1 MKTSL
6 FLLSMLVFGVF
17 SLTTSCNKSDILV
30 SPTVT
35 TQIADLP
42 SEPLNADELKS
53 LLLMREEE
61 KLARDVY
68 TTLFAKWG
76 INVFIN
82 ISSSEQ
88 QHTDAVLTLLNK
100 YGLTDPVGNNA
111 VGKFTNP
118 DLQALYTQLVTQGKV
133 SVLEAYKV
141 GAKIE
146 DLDIYD
152 LKQALLKSDNLDI
165 KYAYDLLS
173 LGSRNHMRSFYG
185 QILSLGGTYSAIFIS
200 QAEINAIVATPRET
214 GGSW

>member
-6 FLLSMLVFGVF
+6 FLLSMLVFGAL
-17 SLTTSCNKSDILV
+17 SLTSSCTKSDIIL

-42 SEPLNADELKS
+42 YEPLNADELNS
-53 LLLMREEE
+53 LMLMREEE
-61 KLARDVY
+61 KLAKDVY

-76 INVFIN
+76 INVFVN
-82 ISSSEQ
+82 ISSTEQ

-100 YGLTDPVGNNA
+100 YGLKDPVGNNA
-111 VGKFTNP
+111 VGIFTNT
-118 DLQALYTQLVTQGKV
+118 DLQALYTQLVTQGNS
-133 SVLEAYKV
+133 SVLEAYKI

-152 LKQALLKSDNLDI
+152 LKQALLKSDNQDI
-165 KYAYDLLS
+165 KYVYDLLS
-173 LGSRNHMRSFYG
+173 MGSRNHMRSFNG
-185 QILSLGGTYSAIFIS
+185 QILGLGSTYSPIFIS
-200 QAEINAIVATPRET
+200 QAEFDAIVSSPRET

>member
-6 FLLSMLVFGVF
+6 FLLSMLVIGTL
-17 SLTTSCNKSDILV
+17 SLTSSCKKADIIAT
-30 SPTVT
+30 PTVT
-35 TQIADLP
+35 SQIVDLP
-42 SEPLNADELKS
+42 KETLSSDELNS
-53 LLLMREEE
+53 LKMMREEE

-111 VGKFTNP
+111 VGIFTNP
-118 DLQALYTQLVTQGKV
+118 DLQALYTQLVTQGNV

-152 LKQALLKSDNLDI
+152 LKQALLKNDNQDI
-165 KYAYDLLS
+165 KFAYDLLS
-173 LGSRNHMRSFYG
+173 LGSRNHMRSFIG

-200 QAEINAIVATPRET
+200 QAEIDAIVASPRET

>member
-6 FLLSMLVFGVF
+6 FLLSMLVIGTLLV
-17 SLTTSCNKSDILV
+17 TSSCKKADIIAT
-30 SPTVT
+30 PTVT
-35 TQIADLP
+35 SQIVDLP
-42 SEPLNADELKS
+42 KETLSSDELAS
-53 LLLMREEE
+53 LQQMREEE

-100 YGLTDPVGNNA
+100 YGLKDPVGNNA
-111 VGKFTNP
+111 VGKFTNS
-118 DLQALYTQLVTQGKV
+118 DLQALYTQLVTQGNV

-152 LKQALLKSDNLDI
+152 LKQALLKNDNQDI

-173 LGSRNHMRSFYG
+173 LGSRNHMRSFYS
-185 QILSLGGTYSAIFIS
+185 QILSLGSTYSAIFIT
-200 QAEINAIVATPRET
+200 QAEIDAIVTSPRET
-214 GGSW
+214 GSSW

>member
-6 FLLSMLVFGVF
+6 FLLSMLVFGVLL
-17 SLTTSCNKSDILV
+17 LTSSCKKSDIIV
-30 SPTVT
+30 NPTVT
-35 TQIADLP
+35 SQIIDLP
-42 SEPLNADELKS
+42 KETLSSDELTS
-53 LLLMREEE
+53 LQLMREEE

-100 YGLTDPVGNNA
+100 YGLTDPVGSNA

-118 DLQALYTQLVTQGKV
+118 DLQALYTQLITQGNT

-152 LKQALLKSDNLDI
+152 LKQALLKSDNQDI
-165 KYAYDLLS
+165 KYAYDLLL

-185 QILSLGGTYSAIFIS
+185 QILSLGGNYSAIFIS
-200 QAEINAIVATPRET
+200 QAEIDAIVTSPRET

>member
-6 FLLSMLVFGVF
+6 FLLSMLVLGAL
-17 SLTTSCNKSDILV
+17 SLTSSCKKADIIV
-30 SPTVT
+30 NPTVT
-35 TQIADLP
+35 SQIIDLP
-42 SEPLNADELKS
+42 KETLSSDELTS
-53 LLLMREEE
+53 LQLMREEE

-82 ISSSEQ
+82 ISTSEQ

-111 VGKFTNP
+111 VGIFTNP
-118 DLQALYTQLVTQGKV
+118 DLQGLYTQLVTQGNA
-133 SVLEAYKV
+133 SVLEAYNV

-152 LKQALLKSDNLDI
+152 LKQALLRSDNQDI
-165 KYAYDLLS
+165 KYAYELLS
-173 LGSRNHMRSFYG
+173 MGSRNHMRSFIG
-185 QILSLGGTYSAIFIS
+185 QIFSLGGTYSAIFIS
-200 QAEINAIVATPRET
+200 QAEIDAIVASPRET

>member
-1 MKTSL
+1 M
-6 FLLSMLVFGVF
+6 
-17 SLTTSCNKSDILV
+17 
-30 SPTVT
+30 
-35 TQIADLP
+35 
-42 SEPLNADELKS
+42 E
-53 LLLMREEE
+53 
-61 KLARDVY
+61 RDVY

-100 YGLTDPVGNNA
+100 YGLKDPVGNNA
-111 VGKFTNP
+111 VGKFTNS
-118 DLQALYTQLVTQGKV
+118 DLQALYTQLVTQGNV

-152 LKQALLKSDNLDI
+152 LKQALLKNDNQDI

-173 LGSRNHMRSFYG
+173 LGSRNHMRSFYS
-185 QILSLGGTYSAIFIS
+185 QILSLGSTYSAIFIT
-200 QAEINAIVATPRET
+200 QAEIDALVTSPRET
-214 GGSW
+214 GSSW